1 MSTLL
6 EVVRAPHARSTPEQ
20 GQRIPPLVGTL
31 LLCLYLAVA
40 NAQTIA
46 PAGAGWPTYGGDP
59 GGLRFSKSSQITR
72 NNLGQLH
79 PVWTFHTHALG
90 TYPASYGTP
99 NFETT
104 PVLSGDT
111 LYFTSPYDVVFA
123 LDARTGAERW
133 HFDPKLGELFGDGGM
148 VTSRGVALWPLGAVS
163 ESSDCARRVFLATL
177 DARLLAID
185 ASTGHLCSGFG
196 NNGSIDLRSGVHFQG
211 LGYYGMTSPP
221 TVVGN
226 VVVVGS
232 SIIDFK
238 QVDIESGLVRGY
250 DAVNGKL
257 LWSWEPLPWAEK
269 QPVRTGGGNTW
280 GVISADPELGY
291 VYLPTGAASPDYY
304 GGMRPGDDRD
314 ANSIVALDAAT
325 GKKVWSFQTVHH
337 DLWDYDI
344 AAEPVLFTWR
354 DNTPAVAVTTKM
366 GMIFLLD
373 RRTGQPLVP
382 VEERPVPQSDIPGE
396 KTSPT
401 QPFQNIPTLSP
412 LTMNLSDSSS
422 YQRSPRDADICRK
435 QLASLRYDGIYTP
448 PSLQGSLEYPGPI
461 GGVTWGGAA
470 IDPNTGILYAGTN
483 RLAVAIRQVPRHGVE
498 QVMRRIA
505 PSLMWF
511 ASKRKLC
518 IAVLLAAFLIG
529 CVLRRSFNP
538 GWIPIVLFSAGAG
551 LFTWRYMN
559 EVRPGEP
566 TLFRGGYTIYS
577 QFKTPYVMQSQPP
590 VDSRGITCTPAP
602 WGGITAVN
610 LNTLT
615 KVWENPLGS
624 VVPGKHTG
632 VVSFGGPIVTAS
644 GLVITAGTQEPWMHV
659 FDSATG
665 RELSQL
671 PLPVPASAI
680 PMTYTLDGR
689 QYIVIAAGGHRDGF
703 SPLGDSL
710 IAFAVK

>member
-1 MSTLL
+1 MHRPQRYRNLVAAGLHTAEIPAVCAFPSPPKSLATTSVSFIRFGRFTLM
-6 EVVRAPHARSTPEQ
+6 RSAP
-20 GQRIPPLVGTL
+20 
-31 LLCLYLAVA
+31 
-40 NAQTIA
+40 
-46 PAGAGWPTYGGDP
+46 
-59 GGLRFSKSSQITR
+59 
-72 NNLGQLH
+72 
-79 PVWTFHTHALG
+79 
-90 TYPASYGTP
+90 
-99 NFETT
+99 
-104 PVLSGDT
+104 
-111 LYFTSPYDVVFA
+111 PYDVVFA

-148 VTSRGVALWPLGAVS
+148 VTSRGVALWQLGAVS

-280 GVISADPELGY
+280 SVISADPELGF

-354 DNTPAVAVTTKM
+354 GNTPAVAVTTKM
-366 GMIFLLD
+366 GMIFLFD

-382 VEERPVPQSDIPGE
+382 VEERPVPQSDVPGE

-412 LTMNLSDSSS
+412 LTMNLSDFRATSVLLVKLIYAANSLPV
-422 YQRSPRDADICRK
+422 YVTT
-435 QLASLRYDGIYTP
+435 AST
-448 PSLQGSLEYPGPI
+448 
-461 GGVTWGGAA
+461 
-470 IDPNTGILYAGTN
+470 
-483 RLAVAIRQVPRHGVE
+483 
-498 QVMRRIA
+498 RRPA
-505 PSLMWF
+505 F
-511 ASKRKLC
+511 K
-518 IAVLLAAFLIG
+518 AVLNILGPSVASHGEELP
-529 CVLRRSFNP
+529 S
-538 GWIPIVLFSAGAG
+538 IP
-551 LFTWRYMN
+551 
-559 EVRPGEP
+559 
-566 TLFRGGYTIYS
+566 
-577 QFKTPYVMQSQPP
+577 
-590 VDSRGITCTPAP
+590 TPAFFMRTP
-602 WGGITAVN
+602 T
-610 LNTLT
+610 
-615 KVWENPLGS
+615 
-624 VVPGKHTG
+624 
-632 VVSFGGPIVTAS
+632 VTPSPFAKSRAMAS
-644 GLVITAGTQEPWMHV
+644 SRP
-659 FDSATG
+659 
-665 RELSQL
+665 
-671 PLPVPASAI
+671 
-680 PMTYTLDGR
+680 
-689 QYIVIAAGGHRDGF
+689 
-703 SPLGDSL
+703 
-710 IAFAVK
+710 